1 MVTPSSQIQGGECFV
16 ALHHKAHLHNAEQYL
31 ETDGDV
37 RDPEVFI
44 LEDEYDFLMYDQ
56 AKEYIK
62 WFESRIV

>member
-1 MVTPSSQIQGGECFV
+1 MVTPSSEIQGGECFV
-16 ALHHKAHLHNAEQYL
+16 ALHRKAHLHNAEQYL

-37 RDPEVFI
+37 RDPAVFI

-62 WFESRIV
+62 WFESRLS